1 MMFLVRACDLGEA
14 LAMRKEY
21 IIRNLMENYPEI
33 PMANCTEEFP
43 GAGPPRACALKIL
56 HKADFQ
62 KRVYLPLLASS
73 QPFKRL
79 KSVLE
84 VCEIKTCDAEIRNGP
99 ERNARLSRTECLLVV
114 SRPGASR
121 RRQSRRASRVS
132 DFRIE
137 MASQGQAPRR
147 RSLVQP
153 RSHHHEVTA
162 EIREHG
168 HGLRSCQPRQFARP
182 QYRHLSGEVVC
193 PI

>member
-21 IIRNLMENYPEI
+21 IIRNLIENYPEI

-79 KSVLE
+79 MSVLE

-99 ERNARLSRTECLLVV
+99 ETPSLSRTECLLVV
-114 SRPGASR
+114 SRPGTSR

-137 MASQGQAPRR
+137 MAS
-147 RSLVQP
+147 
-153 RSHHHEVTA
+153 
-162 EIREHG
+162 
-168 HGLRSCQPRQFARP
+168 
-182 QYRHLSGEVVC
+182 
-193 PI
+193 